1 MIIRKLKYSNFR
13 NLKNGELDF
22 DDGMNII
29 TGENG
34 QGKTNLI
41 EALWLFNGVKSFR
54 TAKDR
59 ELVTFRKSCAEVEV
73 SFYASERLQNARIR
87 LLSGKRENYLNE
99 IKKPSSAYLMGK
111 ITTVVFSPEN
121 LSLIKAGPSVRRKFV
136 DSAICQVKPKYSA
149 LLARYNKVLE
159 QRNALLK
166 DREKYRNFGDMLELW
181 DRELADVGGK
191 IIAERIRY
199 LDRLSQ
205 KACGYHQGIS
215 DGREVLTLSYRT
227 AYNTKT
233 AVSEITNDFLQSLQ
247 KHRNEDIACGFTTRG
262 VHRDD
267 MEIAVNARNARLYA
281 SQGQQRSA
289 VLSLKL
295 AQASLIDEITQSRP
309 AILLDDVLSEL
320 DSVRQDFLLNEIHG
334 TQVFLTCCE
343 YPKADKRFSGK
354 IFCVYDGQITP
365 KKGND

>member
-13 NLKNGELDF
+13 NLKDGELIF
-22 DDGMNII
+22 GEGMNII

-54 TAKDR
+54 NAKDK
-59 ELVTFRKSCAEVEV
+59 ELIAFQKSHAEVEV
-73 SFYASERLQNARIR
+73 DFYASERLQNARIR
-87 LLSGKRENYLNE
+87 LLNGKRENYLNE

-121 LSLIKAGPSVRRKFV
+121 LSMVKGGPSLRRKFI

-149 LLARYNKVLE
+149 LLARYNRVLD

-166 DREKYRNFGDMLELW
+166 KNKNYADFSSVLEIW
-181 DRELADVGGK
+181 DNELATVGGK
-191 IIAERIRY
+191 IIAERISY
-199 LDRLSQ
+199 IDTLSR
-205 KACGYHQGIS
+205 KACVYHQGIS
-215 DGREVLTLSYRT
+215 HGKEVLSLSYRNRYDT
-227 AYNTKT
+227 QTPLAQMT
-233 AVSEITNDFLQSLQ
+233 EDFRLSLQ
-247 KHRNEDIACGFTTRG
+247 KHRNEDIQYGFTTHG

-267 MEIAVNARNARLYA
+267 VEITVNGKNTRLYA

-295 AQASLIDEITQSRP
+295 AQASLIDEITQSKP

-320 DSVRQDFLLNEIHG
+320 DNDRQNFLLNELYG

-354 IFCVYDGQITP
+354 VFYVSDGVITP
-365 KKGND
+365 QGE

>member
-1 MIIRKLKYSNFR
+1 MIIRTLKYSNFR
-13 NLKNGELDF
+13 NLKDGELCF
-22 DDGMNII
+22 DEGMNII

-59 ELVTFRKSCAEVEV
+59 ELIAFQKSYAEVEV
-73 SFYASERLQNARIR
+73 GFYAHERHQNARIR

-111 ITTVVFSPEN
+111 ITSVVFSPEN
-121 LSLIKAGPSVRRKFV
+121 LSLIKGSPSLRRKFI
-136 DSAICQVKPKYSA
+136 DSAICQIKPKYSA
-149 LLARYNKVLE
+149 LLARYNRVLE

-166 DREKYRNFGDMLELW
+166 DHAKYGNFADMIALW
-181 DRELADVGGK
+181 DNELAVSGGK

-199 LDRLSQ
+199 IHRLSQ
-205 KACGYHQGIS
+205 KADEYHKGIS
-215 DGREVLTLSYRT
+215 DGKELLALSYRPLYDRQT
-227 AYNTKT
+227 DSTQ
-233 AVSEITNDFLQSLQ
+233 ILNDFLQSLQ
-247 KHRNEDIACGFTTRG
+247 KHRSEDIQYGFTTHG
-262 VHRDD
+262 IHRDD
-267 MEIAVNARNARLYA
+267 MEITVNAKNARLYA

-295 AQASLIDEITQSRP
+295 AQAALIDEITQSKP

-320 DSVRQDFLLNEIHG
+320 DSVRQDFLLNQIHG
-334 TQVFLTCCE
+334 TQIFLTCCG
-343 YPKADKRFSGK
+343 YPKTDRRFSGK
-354 IFCVYDGQITP
+354 VFDVHDGIITEQ
-365 KKGND
+365 KEKE